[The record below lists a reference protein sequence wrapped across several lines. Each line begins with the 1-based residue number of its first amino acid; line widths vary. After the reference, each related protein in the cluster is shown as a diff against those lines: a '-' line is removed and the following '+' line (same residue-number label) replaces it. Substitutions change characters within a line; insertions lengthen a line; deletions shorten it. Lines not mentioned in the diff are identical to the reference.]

1 MSEKPDLLDLSAHAR
16 LGRLSDT
23 ERQAFEQALA
33 ADAALRTAHAL
44 GRDFDLLSRVRSG
57 DEALVERA
65 AAGALGGLRARKPRR
80 FSRLALLLAAAFA
93 IASAAAA
100 ARNLVLGRSEPPA
113 AASAVRPA
121 APVAQKAAPHPN
133 ARVAPPRGESQL
145 TAPPV
150 PSGNPLAAVLAPR
163 SAVASSPPAPDA
175 AENTAAALFRRAG
188 AARRAGDFEA
198 ARALY
203 VELQTAFP
211 DSSEARVSRVSLGK
225 LYLAG
230 GRARDA
236 EREFSKYLR
245 AGAAD
250 LREEALVGRADALF
264 ALGQSAEERNVWQE
278 LIVRHKTSV
287 YAARARQRIDAID
300 GRAPD
305 LAR

>member
-1 MSEKPDLLDLSAHAR
+1 MNEKPDLLDLSARAR
-16 LGRLSDT
+16 LGRLSET

-33 ADAALRTAHAL
+33 ADAVLRTAHAL

-65 AAGALGGLRARKPRR
+65 AARALGGLRVRGSRR

-93 IASAAAA
+93 IASAAVA
-100 ARNLVLGRSEPPA
+100 ARSLVLGRSAPDA
-113 AASAVRPA
+113 ASSAVRPA
-121 APVAQKAAPHPN
+121 ATVARQAALQPD
-133 ARVAPPRGESQL
+133 ARVAPSRDDSRR

-150 PSGNPLAAVLAPR
+150 PSGTPLAAVPAPR
-163 SAVASSPPAPDA
+163 SAVASSPPPGA

-198 ARALY
+198 ARGLY

-225 LYLAG
+225 LYLAA

-278 LIVRHKTSV
+278 LIVRHKNSV
-287 YAARARQRIDAID
+287 YAARARERIDAID

-305 LAR
+305 RAR